1 MMLLEGKVAVITG
14 GGYGIGRVIA
24 LEFAKAGADVV
35 LAARSVARLEEVK
48 AEVEALGRR
57 ALAVATDITQEAD
70 VQRLAEQALA
80 HFGQVDVL
88 VNNSGI
94 GGPVAPLWEVEPAEW
109 EQTFDV
115 NVKGTYLC
123 CRAFLPSMTERQT
136 GSIIMIGSMTGKRP
150 LLNRSAYC
158 ASKTALIGLVRALAW
173 DAAPY
178 NIRVNLISPGAVDG
192 ERIKWGIRSL
202 ATAHNV
208 SFEKA
213 TELFTRDSPFKRLV
227 TPEEVANTAL
237 FLASD
242 MSTGTTGEDVNVSA
256 GVVMY

>member
-1 MMLLEGKVAVITG
+1 MLLQDKVAVITG

-24 LEFAKAGADVV
+24 LTYAKAGANVV
-35 LAARSVARLEEVK
+35 LAARSAARLEETK
-48 AEVEALGRR
+48 AEIEALGGR
-57 ALAVATDITQEAD
+57 ALAVPTDITQEAD

-109 EQTFDV
+109 EKTFDV
-115 NVKGTYLC
+115 NVKGAYLC
-123 CRAFLPSMTERQT
+123 CRAFLPSMTKRQT

-178 NIRVNLISPGAVDG
+178 NVRVNLISPGAVDG

-208 SFEKA
+208 SFEEA
-213 TELFTRDSPFKRLV
+213 QDLFTRDSPFKRLV
-227 TPEEVANTAL
+227 TPEEIANTAL

-242 MSTGTTGEDVNVSA
+242 MATGTTGEDVNVSA

>member
-1 MMLLEGKVAVITG
+1 MLLQDKTAVITG

-24 LEFAKAGADVV
+24 LTYAKAGANVV
-35 LAARSVARLEEVK
+35 LAARSVARLEETK

-57 ALAVATDITQEAD
+57 ALAVRTDVTQEAD
-70 VQRLAEQALA
+70 VQGLAEQALA

-94 GGPVAPLWEVEPAEW
+94 GGPVAPLWEVEPAKW

-115 NVKGTYLC
+115 NVKGAYLC

-150 LLNRSAYC
+150 LLNRTAYC

-173 DAAPY
+173 DVAPY
-178 NIRVNLISPGAVDG
+178 NIRVNLVSPGAVDG
-192 ERIKWGIRSL
+192 ERIRWGIRSL
-202 ATAHNV
+202 ATAHDV
-208 SFEKA
+208 TIEEA
-213 TELFTRDSPFKRLV
+213 EDLFTRDSPFKRLV

-237 FLASD
+237 FLASE
-242 MSTGTTGEDVNVSA
+242 MATGVTGEDVNVSA

>member
-1 MMLLEGKVAVITG
+1 MLLQDKTAVITG

-24 LEFAKAGADVV
+24 LTYAKAGANVV

-57 ALAVATDITQEAD
+57 ALAVRTDVTQEAD

-94 GGPVAPLWEVEPAEW
+94 GGPVAPLWEVEPAKW

-115 NVKGTYLC
+115 NVKGAYLC

-150 LLNRSAYC
+150 LLNRTAYC

-173 DAAPY
+173 DVAPY
-178 NIRVNLISPGAVDG
+178 NIRVNLVSPGAVDG
-192 ERIKWGIRSL
+192 ERIQWGIRSL
-202 ATAHNV
+202 ATAHDV
-208 SFEKA
+208 TIEEA
-213 TELFTRDSPFKRLV
+213 EDLFTRDSPFKRLV

-237 FLASD
+237 FLASE
-242 MSTGTTGEDVNVSA
+242 MATGVTGEDVNVSA